1 MGEGHLLLFLDGS
14 STCVLTISS
23 SVYIVCNRNWPF
35 FYYLASWNDPTT
47 DHHLVMSKN
56 ERRRRILVL
65 EGVSSPQ
72 RFAGLPFVVLLGE
85 SAFVKKTQTPC
96 YYKSFEV
103 LNHCAMELGAVTS
116 APHLCICMYLWWLW
130 LLPMLPMVHTNT
142 GGWYR
147 QSPTGLWLQVGLSIF
162 QIRNRVLCVC
172 VSQIFIENPLV
183 ALLLLLLQLV
193 LAPTLSEKHWHQ
205 AVLKKNSHLIN
216 LLMSDAIPITI
227 RYLLDVP

>member
-1 MGEGHLLLFLDGS
+1 MVVVL
-14 STCVLTISS
+14 TCVLTISS

-103 LNHCAMELGAVTS
+103 LNHCERLLHSMYSYRAIGAASAVSRKRRLESFELAASFTS
-116 APHLCICMYLWWLW
+116 SEESRRRSGFEHLF
-130 LLPMLPMVHTNT
+130 
-142 GGWYR
+142 
-147 QSPTGLWLQVGLSIF
+147 F
-162 QIRNRVLCVC
+162 QIRNRV
-172 VSQIFIENPLV
+172 S
-183 ALLLLLLQLV
+183 
-193 LAPTLSEKHWHQ
+193 
-205 AVLKKNSHLIN
+205 LKYS
-216 LLMSDAIPITI
+216 
-227 RYLLDVP
+227 